1 MLFQV
6 EKLELLEAAHGD
18 TFHKQMHL
26 PGKAAATDAEG
37 SSACRLGEIKTFCPV
52 LIRDL
57 NCDLGA
63 WDPEEKL

>member
-26 PGKAAATDAEG
+26 PGKAPATDAEG
-37 SSACRLGEIKTFCPV
+37 SSRADWERS
-52 LIRDL
+52 
-57 NCDLGA
+57 
-63 WDPEEKL
+63 KLFAQF